1 MAGVLSERAAGVDR
15 KSRIVLQDREHPRT
29 RTLGRTGRS
38 IGQIGMFIVFGIWSA
53 LMSALAVP
61 IYSIAVHDPARRAK
75 GVRRMIRS
83 AMRTYIGGLR
93 ALRLIELEVSG
104 LERAAS
110 PGALIVANHPSLLD
124 APILLAYLDDAIV
137 VAKQAL
143 RANPFL
149 SASIRGA
156 DYVVNDDAVAL
167 IDACRARIDAG
178 QALLLFPE
186 CTRTALDGAVRLRRG
201 AAQIAVRSGC
211 PVVPVTIVFSEPLLT
226 KQSRWWLAPRRRPR
240 VRVIAHAPIASAPF
254 VHASESVSIAARRLT
269 AHLQDFYAK
278 ELTRREPA

>member
-1 MAGVLSERAAGVDR
+1 MAGVLSGRAAGMER
-15 KSRIVLQDREHPRT
+15 KSRIVLQQRRHRRA
-29 RTLGRTGRS
+29 RTLDRTARS
-38 IGQIGMFIVFGIWSA
+38 IGQIVMFIFFGLSSA
-53 LMSALAVP
+53 VMSALAVP
-61 IYSIAVHDPARRAK
+61 IYSIVVRDPARRAR
-75 GVRRMIRS
+75 GVRRMVRR
-83 AMRTYIGGLR
+83 AMRGYVDGLR
-93 ALRLIELEVSG
+93 ALRLIDLEVSG
-104 LERAAS
+104 LERAAT
-110 PGALIVANHPSLLD
+110 PGALVVANHPSLID
-124 APILLAYLDDAIV
+124 ALILLAYLDDAIV
-137 VAKQAL
+137 IAKPAL

-156 DYVVNDDAVAL
+156 NYVVNDDAVAL

-178 QALLLFPE
+178 QTLLLFPE

-201 AAQIAVRSGC
+201 AAQVAVRSGC

>member
-1 MAGVLSERAAGVDR
+1 MAGVLSGRAAGVDR
-15 KSRIVLQDREHPRT
+15 KSHIVLQDREHPRT
-29 RTLGRTGRS
+29 RTLGRAGRS
-38 IGQIGMFIVFGIWSA
+38 AGQVVMFIYFGISSA
-53 LMSALAVP
+53 LISGLVVP
-61 IYSIAVHDPARRAK
+61 LYSIAVRDRNQRAR
-75 GVRRMIRS
+75 GVRHIVRWALRK
-83 AMRTYIGGLR
+83 YIGSLC
-93 ALRLIELEVSG
+93 ALRLIDLEVSG
-104 LERAAS
+104 LERAAA
-110 PGALIVANHPSLLD
+110 PGALIVANHPSLID
-124 APILLAYLDDAIV
+124 APILLAYLDDAVV

-149 SASIRGA
+149 SASICGA

-186 CTRTALDGAVRLRRG
+186 CTRTPLDGAVRLRRG
-201 AAQIAVRSGC
+201 AAHIAVRSGC

-254 VHASESVSIAARRLT
+254 VHGSESVSIAARRLT
-269 AHLQDFYAK
+269 VHLQDFYAK

>member
-1 MAGVLSERAAGVDR
+1 MAGVLSERAAGVGR
-15 KSRIVLQDREHPRT
+15 KSRIVLQQRRHRFTRSLDRA
-29 RTLGRTGRS
+29 GRS
-38 IGQIGMFIVFGIWSA
+38 IGQIVMFMFFGISSA
-53 LMSALAVP
+53 VMSWLAVP
-61 IYSIAVHDPARRAK
+61 IYSIGVHDPGLRAH
-75 GVRRMIRS
+75 GVRRMVRR
-83 AMRTYIGGLR
+83 ALRKYIGGLR
-93 ALRLIELEVSG
+93 ALRLIDVEVSG
-104 LERAAS
+104 LERVAT
-110 PGALIVANHPSLLD
+110 PGALIVANHPSLID
-124 APILLAYLDDAIV
+124 APILLAYLGDTVV

-167 IDACRARIDAG
+167 VDACRARIDAG

-186 CTRTALDGAVRLRRG
+186 CTRTPADGAVRLRRG

-254 VHASESVSIAARRLT
+254 VSASASVSIAARRLT